1 MLTIPPFIQASDLS
15 CMGVS
20 IIAYVVPSK
29 SPHSLLLNNGV
40 AKSYYPLI
48 AETGRTVD
56 EFCLFCK
63 GSHLQRR
70 ANEAA
75 NSQVGPSGTVGR
87 DAMRKIVNSKL
98 LELLSTF
105 WS

>member
-1 MLTIPPFIQASDLS
+1 
-15 CMGVS
+15 MGVWM
-20 IIAYVVPSK
+20 IAYIILSK
-29 SPHSLLLNNGV
+29 SPHLLLLNNGV

-48 AETGRTVD
+48 AETGRTVH
-56 EFCLFCK
+56 EFRLFGE
-63 GSHLQRR
+63 GSHLERR

-75 NSQVGPSGTVGR
+75 NSQVGTSGTVGR
-87 DAMRKIVNSKL
+87 DATHKIVNTKL